1 MAKKGM
7 KRPEDNN
14 KKDNHTLPKEKN
26 LDVPLIQGK
35 AKCGKCKA
43 EPI

>member
-14 KKDNHTLPKEKN
+14 NKYNHTLSKEN
-26 LDVPLIQGK
+26 SLDVPLIQGK

-43 EPI
+43 KPI